1 MKNELVSR
9 LKMMKNASQQEI
21 EGFLQEYSTK
31 KVKEELAEAGVDW
44 RELDEAD
51 LNELVADELAKNKTF
66 AKGVLGGAGLIMLL
80 NFLG

>member
-21 EGFLQEYSTK
+21 EGYLVDYSTK

-44 RELDEAD
+44 REVDEAD
-51 LNELVADELAKNKTF
+51 LKELVADELAKNKSF
-66 AKGVLGGAGLIMLL
+66 AKGVLGGAGVILFM

>member
-1 MKNELVSR
+1 MSELINK
-9 LKMMKNASQQEI
+9 LKTMKNASQQEI

-44 RELDEAD
+44 REVDEAD
-51 LNELVADELAKNKTF
+51 LKELVADEMAKNKTF
-66 AKGVLGGAGLIMLL
+66 AKGALGGAGLIMLL

>member
-21 EGFLQEYSTK
+21 EGYLVDYSTK

-44 RELDEAD
+44 REVDEAD
-51 LNELVADELAKNKTF
+51 LNELVADELAKNKSF
-66 AKGVLGGAGLIMLL
+66 AKGVLGGAGVILFM